1 MILSD
6 RGGTWKIWQQ
16 FDQKQINKQQTNRY
30 EKYYRQIGL
39 NIAYY
44 RKLRGMSQMA
54 LAEATDLSRTH
65 ISNIEAPNMKTSLS
79 LESLFD
85 IAGVLQ
91 VAPRAFARFPWWETA
106 GFSWINH
113 DRARRFMNF
122 LKHDILGFQR

>member
-1 MILSD
+1 MTAI
-6 RGGTWKIWQQ
+6 
-16 FDQKQINKQQTNRY
+16 DQKQINKQQTNRY

-79 LESLFD
+79 FD

-91 VAPRAFARFPWWETA
+91 VAPRALLDFRDEKPQDFHE
-106 GFSWINH
+106 
-113 DRARRFMNF
+113 
-122 LKHDILGFQR
+122 

>member
-16 FDQKQINKQQTNRY
+16 SIKNKLTSSRQTVIVISEIINN
-30 EKYYRQIGL
+30 YRQIGL

-91 VAPRAFARFPWWETA
+91 VAPRALLDFRDEKPQDFHE
-106 GFSWINH
+106 
-113 DRARRFMNF
+113 
-122 LKHDILGFQR
+122 

>member
-1 MILSD
+1 MCIILLD
-6 RGGTWKIWQQ
+6 MHFITLQIWIIILFDKNQ
-16 FDQKQINKQQTNRY
+16 FPATIVISVVIIYYLWNNNNRY

-91 VAPRAFARFPWWETA
+91 VAPRALLDFRDEKPQDFHE
-106 GFSWINH
+106 
-113 DRARRFMNF
+113 
-122 LKHDILGFQR
+122 

>member
-1 MILSD
+1 MIF
-6 RGGTWKIWQQ
+6 RIGEGTLKNMTAI
-16 FDQKQINKQQTNRY
+16 DQKQINKQQTNRY

-85 IAGVLQ
+85 IAGVLRLHR
-91 VAPRAFARFPWWETA
+91 RALLDFRDEKPQDFHE
-106 GFSWINH
+106 
-113 DRARRFMNF
+113 
-122 LKHDILGFQR
+122 

>member
-1 MILSD
+1 MTAI
-6 RGGTWKIWQQ
+6 
-16 FDQKQINKQQTNRY
+16 DQKQINKQQTNRY

-54 LAEATDLSRTH
+54 LAEA
-65 ISNIEAPNMKTSLS
+65 PNMKTSLS

-91 VAPRAFARFPWWETA
+91 VAPRALLDFRDEKPQDFHE
-106 GFSWINH
+106 
-113 DRARRFMNF
+113 
-122 LKHDILGFQR
+122 

>member
-1 MILSD
+1 MNMES
-6 RGGTWKIWQQ
+6 
-16 FDQKQINKQQTNRY
+16 
-30 EKYYRQIGL
+30 IGL

-91 VAPRAFARFPWWETA
+91 VAPRALLDFRDEKPQDFHE
-106 GFSWINH
+106 
-113 DRARRFMNF
+113 
-122 LKHDILGFQR
+122 

>member
-1 MILSD
+1 MTAI
-6 RGGTWKIWQQ
+6 
-16 FDQKQINKQQTNRY
+16 DQKQINKQQTNRY

-79 LESLFD
+79 LESLF
-85 IAGVLQ
+85 AGVLQ
-91 VAPRAFARFPWWETA
+91 VAPRALLDFRDEKPQDFHE
-106 GFSWINH
+106 
-113 DRARRFMNF
+113 
-122 LKHDILGFQR
+122 

>member
-1 MILSD
+1 MTAI
-6 RGGTWKIWQQ
+6 
-16 FDQKQINKQQTNRY
+16 DQKQINKQQTNRY

-65 ISNIEAPNMKTSLS
+65 ISNIKTSLS

-91 VAPRAFARFPWWETA
+91 VAPRALLDFRDEKPQDFHE
-106 GFSWINH
+106 
-113 DRARRFMNF
+113 
-122 LKHDILGFQR
+122 

>member
-1 MILSD
+1 MTAI
-6 RGGTWKIWQQ
+6 
-16 FDQKQINKQQTNRY
+16 DQKQINKQQTNRY

-79 LESLFD
+79 LESLFE
-85 IAGVLQ
+85 GVLQ
-91 VAPRAFARFPWWETA
+91 VAPRALLDFRDEKPQDFHE
-106 GFSWINH
+106 
-113 DRARRFMNF
+113 
-122 LKHDILGFQR
+122 

>member
-1 MILSD
+1 MHDSFGSGRHLKNMTAI
-6 RGGTWKIWQQ
+6 
-16 FDQKQINKQQTNRY
+16 DQKQINKQQTNRY

-91 VAPRAFARFPWWETA
+91 VAPRALLDFRDEKPQDFHE
-106 GFSWINH
+106 
-113 DRARRFMNF
+113 
-122 LKHDILGFQR
+122 

>member
-1 MILSD
+1 MTAI
-6 RGGTWKIWQQ
+6 
-16 FDQKQINKQQTNRY
+16 DQKQINKQQTDLSDGNIFHNGLSAA
-30 EKYYRQIGL
+30 YRQIGL

-91 VAPRAFARFPWWETA
+91 VAPRALLDFRDEKPQDFHE
-106 GFSWINH
+106 
-113 DRARRFMNF
+113 
-122 LKHDILGFQR
+122 

>member
-1 MILSD
+1 MTAI
-6 RGGTWKIWQQ
+6 
-16 FDQKQINKQQTNRY
+16 DQKQINKQQTNRY

-39 NIAYY
+39 
-44 RKLRGMSQMA
+44 SQMA

-91 VAPRAFARFPWWETA
+91 VAPRALLDFRDEKPQDFHE
-106 GFSWINH
+106 
-113 DRARRFMNF
+113 
-122 LKHDILGFQR
+122 

>member
-1 MILSD
+1 MTAI
-6 RGGTWKIWQQ
+6 
-16 FDQKQINKQQTNRY
+16 DQKQINKQQTNRY

-54 LAEATDLSRTH
+54 LAEADLSRTH

-91 VAPRAFARFPWWETA
+91 VAPRALLDFRDEKPQDFHE
-106 GFSWINH
+106 
-113 DRARRFMNF
+113 
-122 LKHDILGFQR
+122 